1 MFWERKE
8 EKSWDNP
15 CDDVVRRLAG
25 SGAYVGED
33 HLYTYLRYGDKIFKL
48 SRGTSILFGESIKTV
63 PLSHCAMTP
72 CDGFTLKDAKD
83 AQWEDVWCRKEVSPD
98 VVKEYERLM
107 DGLRERA
114 WTKML
119 DEARGWD

>member
-25 SGAYVGED
+25 SGCYIGED
-33 HLYTYLRYGDKIFKL
+33 AWYTYIRYGDKVFKL
-48 SRGTSILFGESIKTV
+48 SRGTSILLGESIKTV

-72 CDGFTLKDAKD
+72 ADGFTLKDAKD
-83 AQWEDVWCRKEVSPD
+83 AQWEDVWCRKEVSPG
-98 VVKEYERLM
+98 VVKEYERLV

-114 WTKML
+114 WEKLL
-119 DEARGWD
+119 DEARGWN